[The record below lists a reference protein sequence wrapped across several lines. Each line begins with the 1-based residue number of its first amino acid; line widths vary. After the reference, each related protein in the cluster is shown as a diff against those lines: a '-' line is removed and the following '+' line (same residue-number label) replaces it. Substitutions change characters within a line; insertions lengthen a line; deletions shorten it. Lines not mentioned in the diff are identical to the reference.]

1 MINKSQKT
9 VIITG
14 GAGRVGLALTKDLI
28 KKGHQV
34 LIGDINKTHLIK
46 IKKKINSNNLIIFSG
61 NLTNKK
67 NINKFIEFGLKKFTK
82 IDVAVHCA
90 YPKSKKWGAKLEDIS
105 EKSLKEDLTSQL
117 GGTIIFSQ
125 CILKYFLKI
134 KRGNLI
140 LISSIFGTQTPKFE
154 NYKNLKMITPIEYS
168 AIKSGIISI
177 TKYLAK
183 YYQKKNIRVNCVSP
197 GGIKDN
203 QPALFIK
210 RYKQYC
216 NSKGML
222 DGSDI
227 SNLIIFLISDSSK
240 YINGQ
245 NLIIDDGW
253 TL

>member
-90 YPKSKKWGAKLEDIS
+90 YPKSKKWGAKLEDIN

>member
-1 MINKSQKT
+1 MINKNKKT

-34 LIGDINKTHLIK
+34 LIGDINKANLIK
-46 IKKKINSNNLIIFSG
+46 IKKNINSNDLIIFNS

-67 NINKFIEFGLKKFTK
+67 NIDKFIQYGLKKFKK
-82 IDVAVHCA
+82 IDAAVHCA
-90 YPKSKKWGAKLEDIS
+90 YPKSKKWGAKLEDIN
-105 EKSLKEDLTSQL
+105 EKSLNEDLISQL
-117 GGTIIFSQ
+117 GGTIIFAQ
-125 CILKYFLKI
+125 CISKYFLKI
-134 KRGNLI
+134 KKGNLI
-140 LISSIFGTQTPKFE
+140 LISSIFGIQSPKFE

-227 SNLIIFLISDSSK
+227 SNLIVFLISESSK

>member
-9 VIITG
+9 IIITG

-82 IDVAVHCA
+82 IDVAAHCA

-125 CILKYFLKI
+125 CISKYFLKI

>member
-34 LIGDINKTHLIK
+34 LIGDINKTHLVK

-67 NINKFIEFGLKKFTK
+67 NINKFIEFGLKKFKK

>member
-9 VIITG
+9 IIITG

-105 EKSLKEDLTSQL
+105 EKSLNEDLTSQL

-125 CILKYFLKI
+125 CISKYFLKI

>member
-9 VIITG
+9 IIITG

-125 CILKYFLKI
+125 CISKYFLKI

>member
-1 MINKSQKT
+1 MINKNKKT

-14 GAGRVGLALTKDLI
+14 GAGRIGLALTKDLI

-34 LIGDINKTHLIK
+34 LIGDINKIKLIQ
-46 IKKKINSNNLIIFSG
+46 IKKSINSKNLIIFSS
-61 NLTNKK
+61 NLVNKK
-67 NINKFIEFGLKKFTK
+67 NIDKFIQYGLKKFKK

-90 YPKSKKWGAKLEDIS
+90 YPKSKKWGTRFENIN

-125 CILKYFLKI
+125 CISKYFLKV
-134 KRGNLI
+134 KKGNLI

-154 NYKNLKMITPIEYS
+154 NYKNLEMITPIEYS

-183 YYQKKNIRVNCVSP
+183 YYQKKNIRINCVSP

-203 QPALFIK
+203 QPKIFIK

-216 NSKGML
+216 SSKGML

-227 SNLIIFLISDSSK
+227 SNLIVFLISDASK
-240 YINGQ
+240 YVNGQ